1 MAKKWCSSDSIRIY
15 LVPGT
20 RDFHGFVLL
29 LKEQNMRLR
38 SLGGPVQLKLVD
50 CVPFVLRVVSSSSR
64 LGVEL
69 T

>member
-1 MAKKWCSSDSIRIY
+1 MAKKWCSCDSVHIY

-29 LKEQNMRLR
+29 LKEQNMRL

-50 CVPFVLRVVSSSSR
+50 CVTLDLRVVSSSSR
-64 LGVEL
+64 LCGEI